1 MIDPEG
7 WNMLHKAMQNRW
19 SRLMI
24 GILGTFIN
32 AVGVNFFIV
41 PMGLYSGG
49 ILGVSQLLRTLIASQ
64 VTLPAGVDIS
74 GALYWVLNV
83 PLILLAWKA
92 LGRVFVVRTL
102 ICVSTS
108 SFFYSILTAPATPI
122 LEERLACCLVG
133 GIIAGLGLGLTLTAG
148 CSSGGLDILG
158 LWLAKRGSHFTV
170 GRFSIGFNAML
181 YAVCALI
188 FDLPTALY
196 SLIYNIFSMFMVDR
210 AHQQGINVQVFIFT
224 RNEDDTMPRKIM
236 QGLGRGV
243 TYWEGMGAY
252 TGVPIRVMCVAV
264 SKFEEEDLRRI
275 VLEQDAH
282 AFFIVHEGVRIE
294 GNFVRKIS

>member
-1 MIDPEG
+1 
-7 WNMLHKAMQNRW
+7 MLHKAMQNRW
-19 SRLMI
+19 ARLMI

-32 AVGVNFFIV
+32 AAGVNYFIV
-41 PMGLYSGG
+41 PVGLYSGG
-49 ILGVSQLLRTLIASQ
+49 ILGVSQLLRTFIAAH
-64 VTLPAGVDIS
+64 VALPAGLELS
-74 GALYWVLNV
+74 GILYMLLNL

-102 ICVSTS
+102 ICTATS
-108 SFFYSILTAPATPI
+108 SFFYSVLTAPATPI

-133 GIIAGLGLGLTLTAG
+133 GIIGGLGLGITLTAG

-170 GRFSIGFNAML
+170 GRFSISFNAVL
-181 YAVCALI
+181 YTICAFA
-188 FDLPTALY
+188 FDLQTALY
-196 SLIYNIFSMFMVDR
+196 SLIYNIFSMLMVDR
-210 AHQQGINVQVFIFT
+210 AYQQGINVQVFIIT
-224 RNEDDTMPRKIM
+224 RNEESELPKHIM
-236 QGLGRGV
+236 QGLNRGV

-252 TGVPIRVMCVAV
+252 TGKPIRVMCVAV

-275 VLEQDAH
+275 VLEQDPH

-294 GNFVRKIS
+294 GNFIRKVS

>member
-1 MIDPEG
+1 
-7 WNMLHKAMQNRW
+7 MLHKAMQNRW
-19 SRLMI
+19 TRLAI
-24 GILGTFIN
+24 GIFGTFIN
-32 AVGVNFFIV
+32 AVGVNYFIV
-41 PMGLYSGG
+41 PMGLFSGG
-49 ILGVSQLLRTLIASQ
+49 ILGVSQLLRTLIAAR
-64 VTLPAGVDIS
+64 VALPAGVDIS
-74 GALYWVLNV
+74 GVLYMLLNA

-102 ICVSTS
+102 ICTFSS
-108 SFFYSILTAPATPI
+108 SFFYSILTAPTTPL

-133 GIIAGLGLGLTLTAG
+133 GIIAGFGLGLTLTCG

-170 GRFSIGFNAML
+170 GPFSIGFNAVL
-181 YAVCALI
+181 YALCALL

-224 RNEDDTMPRKIM
+224 REENSELPKHIM
-236 QGLGRGV
+236 QGLDRGV
-243 TYWEGMGAY
+243 TYWEGLGAY
-252 TGVPIRVMCVAV
+252 TGKPIRVMCVAV

-275 VLEQDAH
+275 VLEMDPR

-294 GNFVRKIS
+294 GNFIRKIS

>member
-1 MIDPEG
+1 M
-7 WNMLHKAMQNRW
+7 MHKALQNRW
-19 SRLMI
+19 TRLMI

-32 AVGVNFFIV
+32 AVGVNYFIV

-49 ILGVSQLLRTLIASQ
+49 ILGISQLLRTLAARSVPI
-64 VTLPAGVDIS
+64 PAGVDLS
-74 GALYWVLNV
+74 GVLYLLLNL
-83 PLILLAWKA
+83 PLILLAWRA

-102 ICVSTS
+102 ICTFTS
-108 SFFYSILTAPATPI
+108 SFFYSVLTAPATPI

-133 GIIAGLGLGLTLTAG
+133 GIVGGFGLGLTLTCG

-170 GRFSIGFNAML
+170 GRFSISFNVVL
-181 YAVCALI
+181 YSICAIL

-196 SLIYNIFSMFMVDR
+196 SIIYNVLSMFMVDR

-224 RNEDDTMPRKIM
+224 RNEDSQLAQNVMR
-236 QGLGRGV
+236 GLNRGV

-252 TGVPIRVMCVAV
+252 SGKPIRVMCVAV

-275 VLEQDAH
+275 VLDQDPH

-294 GNFVRKIS
+294 GNFIRKLS

>member
-1 MIDPEG
+1 
-7 WNMLHKAMQNRW
+7 MLHKAMQNRW
-19 SRLMI
+19 TRLLI

-32 AVGVNFFIV
+32 AAGVNYFIV
-41 PMGLYSGG
+41 PVGLYSGG
-49 ILGVSQLLRTLIASQ
+49 ILGVSQLLRTLIAGR
-64 VTLPAGVDIS
+64 VPLPAGVDIA
-74 GALYWVLNV
+74 GALYMLLNL
-83 PLILLAWKA
+83 PLILLAWRA

-102 ICVSTS
+102 VCTATS
-108 SFFYSILTAPATPI
+108 SFFYSVITAPAAPI
-122 LEERLACCLVG
+122 LEERIACCLVG
-133 GIIAGLGLGLTLTAG
+133 GIIGGLGLGVTLTAG

-170 GRFSIGFNAML
+170 GRFSISFNAVL
-181 YAVCALI
+181 YALCAFL
-188 FDLPTALY
+188 FDLQTALY

-224 RNEDDTMPRKIM
+224 RNEDAEMPRKIM

-243 TYWEGMGAY
+243 TYWEGLGAY
-252 TGVPIRVMCVAV
+252 TGKQIRVMCVAV

-275 VLEQDAH
+275 VLDEDPH

-294 GNFVRKIS
+294 GNFIRKVS